1 MSDII
6 IAAIISLLGSGIGAL
21 AGILI
26 SARLINYRLSLL
38 EERVNKHNSIIER
51 TYALEEKMTVT
62 DYRLS
67 NMESE
72 VKEQHEQPSV

>member
-1 MSDII
+1 MSETI

-21 AGILI
+21 AGILV
-26 SARLINYRLSLL
+26 SARMTNYRLSLL
-38 EERVNKHNSIIER
+38 EERVNKHNTIIER

-67 NMESE
+67 NIESE
-72 VKEQHEQPSV
+72 VKEQHE

>member
-1 MSDII
+1 MSDTI
-6 IAAIISLLGSGIGAL
+6 IAAIISLLGSGLGAL
-21 AGILI
+21 AGILV
-26 SARLINYRLSLL
+26 SARLTNYRLSLL

-67 NMESE
+67 NIENE
-72 VKEQHEQPSV
+72 VKERHEQPSV

>member
-1 MSDII
+1 MSDTI
-6 IAAIISLLGSGIGAL
+6 IAAIISLFGSGIGAL

-26 SARLINYRLSLL
+26 SARLTNYRLSLL

-67 NMESE
+67 NIENE
-72 VKEQHEQPSV
+72 VKERHEQPSV

>member
-1 MSDII
+1 MSETI

-21 AGILI
+21 AGILV
-26 SARLINYRLSLL
+26 SARMTNYRLSLL
-38 EERVNKHNSIIER
+38 EERVNKHNTIIER

-67 NMESE
+67 NIESE
-72 VKEQHEQPSV
+72 VKERHE

>member
-1 MSDII
+1 MSDTI
-6 IAAIISLLGSGIGAL
+6 IAAIISLFGSGIGAL

-51 TYALEEKMTVT
+51 TYALEEKMNVT

-67 NMESE
+67 NIESE
-72 VKEQHEQPSV
+72 VKEHHEQPSV